1 SHRLRVGVRP
11 LESSRLDVLVILAS
25 LRAEGT
31 PRMALSLCERWLA
44 RGLRPAIVDLGRGA
58 PELEPQFRQ
67 LSVPLHRLPI
77 GSSGYGR
84 YAELTRGIFR
94 LCREY
99 RPSGV
104 LCMPF
109 GLLSFAAMGA
119 RAAGVRHVCAHVGN
133 PPDPTSMSRGQLAKF
148 RAIVRL
154 GRPFTQRLLCCS
166 HYVRNRTLQVLGVA
180 PDETR
185 VVYNG
190 ANLEQFDEARRR
202 LLTSQRPSRALTVGM
217 VATLESH
224 KDQDTLIHAAAQLSK
239 RGVELRVR
247 LIGDGSQRAR
257 LEALVE
263 KLSAPVDFLGSCAD
277 VPDRMAELD
286 VFVFSTTDREGL
298 GIALI
303 EAMAAGVPV
312 IASDVPACR
321 EVLDGGKYGLLVPAQ
336 DSAALADAIEKLGSD
351 LDAASQ
357 MAEAARGRALREF
370 SSQAMA
376 DSYLDALAIDRPP
389 PVRSVAAPAA

>member
-1 SHRLRVGVRP
+1 MTP
-11 LESSRLDVLVILAS
+11 TAAARLDILVVLAS

-31 PRMALSLCERWLA
+31 PRMALSMCESWLA
-44 RGLRPAIVDLGRGA
+44 RGLRPAVVDLGRGS
-58 PELEPQFRQ
+58 PELEPLFRQ
-67 LSVPLHRLPI
+67 LSVPVHRLPI
-77 GSSGYGR
+77 GGRGYGR
-84 YAELTRGIFR
+84 YVQLTRGIFR

-109 GLLSFAAMGA
+109 GLHSFAAMGA
-119 RAAGVRHVCAHVGN
+119 RAAGVRRVCAHVGN
-133 PPDPTSMSRGQLAKF
+133 PPDPTSMSNAQLAKF

-154 GRPFTQRLLCCS
+154 GRPFTHRLLCCS
-166 HYVRNRTLQVLGVA
+166 HYVRHRTVEVLGLTPEEA
-180 PDETR
+180 S

-190 ANLEQFDEARRR
+190 ANLDRFDEARRR
-202 LLTSQRPSRALTVGM
+202 LLTSRKPSPVLTVGM
-217 VATLESH
+217 VATLEDH
-224 KDQDTLIHAAAQLSK
+224 KDQDTLIRAAAELEQ
-239 RGVELRVR
+239 RGFQLRVR
-247 LIGDGSQRAR
+247 LIGDGSRRAQ

-263 KLSAPVDFLGSCAD
+263 ELGAPVEFLGSRAD
-277 VPDRMAELD
+277 IPDRIAELD

-321 EVLDGGKYGLLVPAQ
+321 EVLDGGKCGLLVPAKN
-336 DSAALADAIEKLGSD
+336 SSALADAIQTLGAD
-351 LDAASQ
+351 LGTGSQ
-357 MAEAARGRALREF
+357 LAEAARGRALREF

-376 DSYLDALAIDRPP
+376 DGYLDVLAIDKPAS
-389 PVRSVAAPAA
+389 VRSVASPAA

>member
-1 SHRLRVGVRP
+1 MNPRSH
-11 LESSRLDVLVILAS
+11 LDVLVVLAS

-31 PRMALSLCERWLA
+31 PRMALSMCENWLA
-44 RGLRPAIVDLGRGA
+44 LGLRPAIVDLGRGA
-58 PELEPQFRQ
+58 PDLEPQFRQ

-77 GSSGYGR
+77 GGGGYAR
-84 YAELTRGIFR
+84 YARLAGGIFR
-94 LCREY
+94 LCREFQ
-99 RPSGV
+99 PTGV

-109 GLLSFAAMGA
+109 GLHSFAAMGA
-119 RAAGVRHVCAHVGN
+119 RAAGVQRICAHVGN
-133 PPDPTSMSRGQLAKF
+133 PPDPASMSKAQLAKF

-154 GRPFTQRLLCCS
+154 GRPFTHRLLCCS
-166 HYVRNRTLQVLGVA
+166 HYVEDRTVEVLGLT

-190 ANLEQFDEARRR
+190 ANLERFDQARRR
-202 LLTSQRPSRALTVGM
+202 QLASRKPSQVLSVGM

-224 KDQDTLIHAAAQLSK
+224 KDQDTLIQAAAELAQ
-239 RGVELRVR
+239 RGFELRVR
-247 LIGDGSQRAR
+247 LIGDGTRRAR
-257 LEALVE
+257 LEALALE
-263 KLSAPVDFLGSCAD
+263 LGAPVEFLGSRTD
-277 VPDRMAELD
+277 IPDRMAELD

-321 EVLDGGKYGLLVPAQ
+321 EVLDGGKYGLLVPPKS
-336 DSAALADAIEKLGSD
+336 SAALADALQTLGSD
-351 LDAASQ
+351 LSAASQ
-357 MAEAARGRALREF
+357 IAEAARGRALREF

-376 DSYLDALAIDRPP
+376 DSYLRALAIEQPTA
-389 PVRSVAAPAA
+389 VRSVASPAA